1 MIEDSSEIGVVRDG
15 IVHVSLSMDYS
26 GVNEYEGVEFAVAV
40 AVDEVGGDAGAAY
53 MGFRARLGRPA
64 DTLHVMA
71 HGYEYA

>member
-1 MIEDSSEIGVVRDG
+1 MIEDSSEIVVVGDG

-26 GVNEYEGVEFAVAV
+26 GVKEYEGVEFAV

-64 DTLHVMA
+64 DTPHVMA